1 MDRAP
6 GASSH
11 KPPRDFCPRPVSP
24 PPDPLFL
31 VAGSIQ
37 LCLLGGGATL
47 LALLR
52 WHQPWQRWWQALPGA
67 PAWDRPTVEF
77 LALAWLVVTG
87 AFFGQLAASMAFPH
101 LPEHVRDEPATRVV
115 LGGAGFHVGALLGW
129 IVAHHWARRRGS
141 PLPAIDAPSP
151 SADVPSP
158 ETSARWWHGAALFC
172 AVVPVVWGTAALWTF
187 LLRQFGIEAERQEL
201 VGIFA
206 QTEDT
211 RLLVAMVLLAVVV
224 APVTEELV
232 FRAGLYRFLLAR
244 TAPWLATAISAALFA
259 LLHFNLLSFV
269 PLVALGA
276 IFALVYRRTGRI
288 VVPML
293 AHALFNLNTI
303 VLVLALPGLA

>member
-1 MDRAP
+1 M
-6 GASSH
+6 
-11 KPPRDFCPRPVSP
+11 P
-24 PPDPLFL
+24 PPADPLFL
-31 VAGSIQ
+31 VAGSLQ

-52 WHQPWQRWWQALPGA
+52 WHQPWQRWWQALPGM
-67 PAWDRPTVEF
+67 PEWDRPTIEF

-87 AFFGQLAASMAFPH
+87 AFFGQLAASWAFAH
-101 LPEHVRDEPATRVV
+101 LPPEIRDEPAARIV

-129 IVAHHWARRRGS
+129 IAAHHWARHRGS
-141 PLPAIDAPSP
+141 SLPLVDAPP
-151 SADVPSP
+151 PDDDDDAGQLA
-158 ETSARWWHGAALFC
+158 SARWWHGAALFC
-172 AVVPVVWGTAALWTF
+172 AVVPVVWGTAAAWTF
-187 LLRQFGIEAERQEL
+187 LLRLLGIEAERQEL

-206 QTEDT
+206 QVEDT

-244 TAPWLATAISAALFA
+244 TQPAVAALVSAIFFA
-259 LLHFNLLSFV
+259 LLHFNLLSFM

-276 IFALVYRRTGRI
+276 VFALVYRRMGRI

-303 VLVLALPGLA
+303 ALVLALPGLA